1 MAQTPTV
8 VGTLTKDP
16 DETRI
21 YKMDWSAHLG
31 TLTIK
36 TSVWTVPAGLTLV
49 THGVVQGNTKTYIT
63 LAGGTANTSH
73 ILTNTITLNETD
85 EVFQR
90 SGRLD
95 VRQY

>member
-1 MAQTPTV
+1 MAYV

-31 TLTIK
+31 TLLIAAST
-36 TSVWTVPAGLTLV
+36 WTVPSGLTEV
-49 THGVVQGNTKTYIT
+49 TSGIVTGNTKTYVT
-63 LAGGTANTSH
+63 LAGGTANTNYTV
-73 ILTNTITLNETD
+73 TNTVTIASTGEIY
-85 EVFQR
+85 QR